1 MEKRIIDRKTWH
13 EVITDDMD
21 WELVELGAWKLI
33 DDCISQDEPRRG
45 YIYDEEDI
53 SVMKTDFNE
62 YCHQI
67 ISTEHF
73 PDGLSFKQV
82 VAILNK
88 YLQGRWEDFKK
99 NG

>member
-1 MEKRIIDRKTWH
+1 MAHRIIDRKTWH
-13 EVITDDMD
+13 EVITDEMD
-21 WELVELGAWKLI
+21 WELVELGACKLI
-33 DDCISQDEPRRG
+33 EDCVSLYDPRG
-45 YIYDEEDI
+45 KSYSEDI
-53 SVMKTDFNE
+53 SILKNDFNE

-82 VAILNK
+82 VTILNK
-88 YLQGRWEDFKK
+88 YLQSRWEDFKK